1 MSNVSTR
8 RIAKELN
15 ELMNEPLENITILPD
30 DVNVQQWRVI
40 FQGPKGTPYTGGK
53 FEMSVDFTLE
63 YPFKPPMAKFRTK
76 MYHPNID
83 SEGSL
88 CLGILKS
95 DQWKPSTKMTHVLVS
110 IYDLLVTPNPDDP
123 LVTSIADQYRSDRK
137 GFEKKAAEYTAK
149 FAT

>member
-1 MSNVSTR
+1 
-8 RIAKELN
+8 
-15 ELMNEPLENITILPD
+15 MNEPLENIEIQPD
-30 DVNVQQWRVI
+30 EDNVQLWRVI
-40 FQGPKGTPYTGGK
+40 FHGPKHTPYAGGK
-53 FEMSVDFTLE
+53 FVLAVEFTLE

-76 MYHPNID
+76 MYHPNVD

-95 DQWKPSTKMTHVLVS
+95 DQWKPSTKMSHVLVS

-123 LVTSIADQYRSDRK
+123 LVTSIADQYRTDRK
-137 GFEKKAAEYTAK
+137 GFEKKAAEYTSK